1 MSREK
6 QRFYYDQEF
15 LSSADARALRILAEY
30 FGPRQRFN
38 RNHVQDTIVFFGSA
52 RIKNPIEAQK
62 ALDDAPETISIAEKK
77 ALEHNLDMSRYY
89 TYAHDLAYQ
98 LTSWSKKLK
107 NSHHR
112 YIVTSGGG
120 PGIMEAANR
129 GASDAKGLAVGLN
142 ITLPF
147 EQSGNPW
154 TTPDL
159 DMQFHYFFM
168 RKFWMAYLAKA
179 LIAFPG
185 GFGTLDELLEI
196 LTLIQTGKIKKSIPI
211 VLFGREFW
219 SNVIHWDYLV
229 QAGTIKAEDLNLFH
243 IVDTVDEAFDLITTE
258 LTESDFT
265 GPNF

>member
-15 LSSADARALRILAEY
+15 LSSADSRALRILSEY

-38 RNHVQDTIVFFGSA
+38 RNHVEDTIVFFGSA
-52 RIKNPIEAQK
+52 RIQNPVDAQK
-62 ALDDAPETISIAEKK
+62 ALDEAPDTLSAEERKI
-77 ALEHNLDMSRYY
+77 LEHNLEMSRYY
-89 TYAHDLAYQ
+89 TEAHDLAYQ

-129 GASDAKGLAVGLN
+129 GASDAKGLAIGLN

-147 EQSGNPW
+147 EQSGNQW

-185 GFGTLDELLEI
+185 GLGTLDELLEI
-196 LTLIQTGKIKKSIPI
+196 LTLTQTGKIKKTIPI
-211 VLFGREFW
+211 VLFGKEFW
-219 SNVIHWDYLV
+219 SSVINWEYLV
-229 QAGTIKAEDLNLFH
+229 QAGTIKAKDLNLFK
-243 IVDTVDEAFDLITTE
+243 IVDTIQEAFDFITTE
-258 LTESDFT
+258 LSTHDFT

>member
-15 LSSADARALRILAEY
+15 LSSADSRPLRILAEY

-38 RNHVQDTIVFFGSA
+38 RNHVEDTIVFFGSA
-52 RIKNPIEAQK
+52 RIKNPEDTRK
-62 ALDDAPETISIAEKK
+62 ALEEAPESISDEERK
-77 ALEHNLDMSRYY
+77 ALEHDLEMSQYY
-89 TYAHDLAYQ
+89 SQAHDLAYQ
-98 LTSWSKKLK
+98 LTAWSKKLK

-120 PGIMEAANR
+120 PGVMEAANR
-129 GASDAKGLAVGLN
+129 GASDAKGLAIGLN

-147 EQSGNPW
+147 EQSGNRW

-179 LIAFPG
+179 LIAF
-185 GFGTLDELLEI
+185 
-196 LTLIQTGKIKKSIPI
+196 
-211 VLFGREFW
+211 
-219 SNVIHWDYLV
+219 
-229 QAGTIKAEDLNLFH
+229 
-243 IVDTVDEAFDLITTE
+243 
-258 LTESDFT
+258 
-265 GPNF
+265 